1 MVRFEKDTKKI
12 SEGIILTTPQFAK
25 GLEFDQVIL
34 PDIRSDQLGKKV
46 ISYTLAVL
54 VRCMN

>member
-34 PDIRSDQLGKKV
+34 PDIRSDQLGKK
-46 ISYTLAVL
+46 
-54 VRCMN
+54 